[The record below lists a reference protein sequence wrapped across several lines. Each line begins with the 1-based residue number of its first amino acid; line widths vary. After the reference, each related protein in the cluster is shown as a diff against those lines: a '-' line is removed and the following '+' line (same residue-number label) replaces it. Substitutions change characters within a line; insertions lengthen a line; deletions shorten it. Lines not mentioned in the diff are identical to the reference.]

1 MRYRWSDI
9 PALLRTPIGR
19 SQFLSGVHYRAWPL
33 LSRIAG
39 LHRRTLVRNTR
50 IVAVVG
56 SFGKTTTARAAAA
69 ALGVRVHPDIEL
81 NEWSFVARAMLRIRP
96 HDSHGVIEVGIG
108 GKGQMGSFA
117 RMIKPDGVIV
127 TSIGS
132 EHHRSLHTLE
142 TTRVEKAEMVRILPP
157 SGFAVLN
164 GDDPNVCWMAQQTRA
179 NVVKFGFGERNEI
192 RATNVSL
199 DWPHGTRF
207 RLHADGT
214 TRDLRIRLFGRHMVY
229 PILAAVAAAF
239 VEGFSID
246 RIVSALETLP
256 PAPGRLE
263 MVRLENG
270 VFLLCDYYKAP
281 LETIESA
288 LDVLA
293 GIPGCRPIVVLG
305 EVSEPPGSQGPIYRH
320 LGKRIAEISSRAIFV
335 GGNFQRYAA
344 GATKGGLSRDAL
356 VNAGRSVLKAIEVLR
371 HDLEPGD
378 VILIK
383 GRDTQ
388 RLDRIALALSGRKVR
403 CDVAFCNAMPV
414 RCHRCPMLES
424 GWGNLRVVI

>member
-81 NEWSFVARAMLRIRP
+81 NEWRFVARAVLRIRP

-108 GKGQMGSFA
+108 GKGQMESFA
-117 RMIKPDGVIV
+117 RMIKPDGAIV

-142 TTRVEKAEMVRILPP
+142 TTRAEKAEMVRILPP

-192 RATNVSL
+192 RTTNVAL

-246 RIVSALETLP
+246 RIASALETLP

-270 VFLLCDYYKAP
+270 VF
-281 LETIESA
+281 
-288 LDVLA
+288 
-293 GIPGCRPIVVLG
+293 LG

-344 GATKGGLSRDAL
+344 GATKSGLSRDAL
-356 VNAGRSVLKAIEVLR
+356 VDAGRSVLKAIEVLR

-403 CDVAFCNAMPV
+403 CDIAFCNAMPV